1 MLKFMEK
8 PNITESIR
16 KARLM
21 LGLSQENVADQL
33 GISTTTYGDIERG
46 KTTLTLTRAMAIAEV
61 LRLDWQTLLPATTA
75 VSAVTTTELEAL
87 QEAYQTLEEEKRQL
101 ETEVRFWREKFE
113 ERVLLEAY
121 RLLKQQQR
129 NPIGF
134 K

>member
-1 MLKFMEK
+1 MEK

>member
-1 MLKFMEK
+1 MKK
-8 PNITESIR
+8 PSIAESIR

-75 VSAVTTTELEAL
+75 VSAVATTELEAL

>member
-1 MLKFMEK
+1 MKK
-8 PNITESIR
+8 PNIAESIR

-46 KTTLTLTRAMAIAEV
+46 KTTLTLARAMAIADL
-61 LRLDWQTLLPATTA
+61 LRLDWQTLLPSQTLAPSVA
-75 VSAVTTTELEAL
+75 TTELEAL
-87 QEAYQTLEEEKRQL
+87 QEAYQTLQEEKRQL